1 MANTRVALAKGF
13 AVAVVV
19 VLLLVGG
26 YVLLQGGFSQAG
38 LLSYLLV
45 LSLASA
51 GAAGIW
57 TDRYR
62 LGLTGTVGMV
72 VAALLQG
79 AQGAFLLGLAL
90 LLVVALVL
98 GYSGRT
104 REHLE

>member
-13 AVAVVV
+13 SVAVVV

-26 YVLLQGGFSQAG
+26 YVLVQGGFGQAG
-38 LLSYLLV
+38 LLAYLIV

-62 LGLTGTVGMV
+62 VALAGTVGMV
-72 VAALLQG
+72 VATLLQG
-79 AQGAFLLGLAL
+79 AAAAFLVGLAV
-90 LLVVALVL
+90 LLVIALVL

>member
-13 AVAVVV
+13 SVAVVV

-26 YVLLQGGFSQAG
+26 FVLFRGGFGQAG
-38 LLSYLLV
+38 LLAYLLV

-62 LGLTGTVGMV
+62 VALAGTVGMV
-72 VAALLQG
+72 VATLLQG
-79 AQGAFLLGLAL
+79 AQAAFLLGLAV
-90 LLVVALVL
+90 LLVIALVL

>member
-19 VLLLVGG
+19 VLLLVGA
-26 YVLLQGGFSQAG
+26 YALLQGEVSRAG
-38 LLSYLLV
+38 LTWHLLV

-51 GAAGIW
+51 GTAGIW

-62 LGLTGTVGMV
+62 VGLAGTVGMV

-79 AQGAFLLGLAL
+79 TQGAFLLGLAL

>member
-13 AVAVVV
+13 SVAVVV

-26 YVLLQGGFSQAG
+26 YVPLRGGFSQAG
-38 LLSYLLV
+38 LAAYLVALT
-45 LSLASA
+45 LASA
-51 GAAGIW
+51 TAAGIW

-62 LGLTGTVGMV
+62 VALVGTVGTV

-79 AQGAFLLGLAL
+79 AQGAFLLGLAV
-90 LLVVALVL
+90 LLVVALAL

-104 REHLE
+104 REQME

>member
-1 MANTRVALAKGF
+1 
-13 AVAVVV
+13 VVV
-19 VLLLVGG
+19 FEA
-26 YVLLQGGFSQAG
+26 GFSRAR
-38 LLSYLLV
+38 LLAYLLV
-45 LSLASA
+45 LALASA
-51 GAAGIW
+51 GATGIW

-62 LGLTGTVGMV
+62 VALVGALGMV

-79 AQGAFLLGLAL
+79 SQGAFLLGLAA